1 MSKELCNRTCYSSKL
16 SSHCKDEHVINNKR
30 NEPIKLVL
38 AVCKVC
44 AYQVLFEH
52 KHNNVLGVLT
62 MNQRRQYTS
71 DSKKSLA
78 LLTDEYVV
86 LDRNMWQRG
95 WSGFSLEFPN
105 DELPPVIMANKNR
118 IQTIKDKTARGNN
131 IARQFMPL
139 KIDAKPITNL

>member
-1 MSKELCNRTCYSSKL
+1 M
-16 SSHCKDEHVINNKR
+16 
-30 NEPIKLVL
+30 
-38 AVCKVC
+38 
-44 AYQVLFEH
+44 LFEH

-95 WSGFSLEFPN
+95 WSDFSLEFPN
-105 DELPPVIMANKNR
+105 DELPLSSW
-118 IQTIKDKTARGNN
+118 QIKTESK
-131 IARQFMPL
+131 Q
-139 KIDAKPITNL
+139 